1 MKWRW
6 RGRGEVPALA
16 ELEMESLRLSWSREL
31 RLERELRRLE
41 VELSL
46 FREATGG
53 FTPRS
58 HISATET
65 YNKVATEL
73 DMQQGSN
80 RYTTR

>member
-46 FREATGG
+46 FREVTGG
-53 FTPRS
+53 FTPLS
-58 HISATET
+58 HISAMEI
-65 YNKVATEL
+65 YNKVGN
-73 DMQQGSN
+73 D
-80 RYTTR
+80 RVTRKKDWE